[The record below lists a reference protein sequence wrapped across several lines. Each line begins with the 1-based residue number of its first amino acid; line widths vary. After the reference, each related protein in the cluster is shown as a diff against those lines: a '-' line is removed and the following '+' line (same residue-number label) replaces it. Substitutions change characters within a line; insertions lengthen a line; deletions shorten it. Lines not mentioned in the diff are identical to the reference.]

1 MARRQRQFKKP
12 KKKTPDPVRGTYTIK
27 GLAHRGDGIAVDGER
42 SIFISHTLQGETVE
56 ADVVGERGTLVDVLE
71 PAKDRVEAPCEH
83 YLECGGCNLQ
93 HMENSAYLNWKREQV
108 IHALEAQEIE
118 LAPEPIIPIET
129 KTRRRATFSAA
140 RSGSDIK
147 FGFQGA
153 KSHRI
158 EEISSCLVIVPE
170 IEKALPKLRSIAA
183 IITPKRGT
191 MKMHVLMTDNGLDI
205 RLDDF
210 GDWPDFETER
220 ALMNAATKLG
230 LARISL
236 GPSILI
242 ELDTPSLHFG
252 DAIVPLSPGAF
263 TQATAQSEQALVE
276 LVVEGTRGFKH
287 VADLFAGSGTF
298 ALNLAKHGRVHA
310 AEGDKGALQSLE
322 KAARATPSLKPV
334 TSEQRDLFRRPF
346 MAKELRKFD
355 TVVLDPPRAG
365 AKEQCA
371 ELAKSSV
378 ETIVYVSCS
387 PSSFARDAKTLI
399 EGGYSLNQVFPVD
412 QFLFSHHIELVGT
425 FNKGE

>member
-1 MARRQRQFKKP
+1 MARGRRQFKNP
-12 KKKTPDPVRGTYTIK
+12 KKKTPEPVRGTYTIK

-42 SIFISHTLQGETVE
+42 SIFIPHTLEGETVE
-56 ADVVGERGTLVDVLE
+56 ADVVGERGALVQILE
-71 PAKDRVEAPCEH
+71 PSKDRVQPSCEH
-83 YLECGGCNLQ
+83 YIECGGCNLQ
-93 HMENSAYLNWKREQV
+93 HMENETYLSWKAGQV
-108 IHALEAQEIE
+108 AHALAGQQIEIT
-118 LAPEPIIPIET
+118 PEPIIPIAT
-129 KTRRRATFSAA
+129 KTRRRATFSAT
-140 RSGSDIK
+140 RSGGEIK

-170 IEKALPKLRSIAA
+170 IEKALPKLRSIASL
-183 IITPKRGT
+183 ITPKRGT
-191 MKMHVLMTDNGLDI
+191 MKMHVLMSDNGLDI

-236 GPSILI
+236 GGSILI

-263 TQATAQSEQALVE
+263 TQATAQSEQALVD
-276 LVVEGTRGFKH
+276 LVVEGTKGFKH
-287 VADLFAGSGTF
+287 VADLFSGSGTF
-298 ALNLAKHGRVHA
+298 ALTLAKYGRVHA
-310 AEGDKGALQSLE
+310 AEGDKAALQSLE

-371 ELAKSSV
+371 ELAKSTV
-378 ETIVYVSCS
+378 EKIVYVSCS
-387 PSSFARDAKTLI
+387 PSSFARDAKVLI
-399 EGGYSLNQVFPVD
+399 DGGYVLNQVFPVD

-425 FNKGE
+425 FSKGE

>member
-1 MARRQRQFKKP
+1 MARGRRQFKT
-12 KKKTPDPVRGTYTIK
+12 KKKAPAPVRGIYTIK
-27 GLAHRGDGIAVDGER
+27 SLAHRGDGIAVDGDR
-42 SIFISHTLQGETVE
+42 SIFIPHTLTGEKVE
-56 ADVVGERGTLVDVLE
+56 ADVVGERGTLVQVLE
-71 PAKDRVEAPCEH
+71 PAKERVDAPCAH

-93 HMENSAYLNWKREQV
+93 HMENETYLSWKVEQV
-108 IHALEAQEIE
+108 SHALAGQQIEIV
-118 LAPEPIIPIET
+118 PEPIIPIET
-129 KTRRRATFSAA
+129 RSRRRATFSATRA
-140 RSGSDIK
+140 GGNIQ

-158 EEISSCLVIVPE
+158 EEISSCLVVLPE
-170 IEKALPKLRSIAA
+170 IEKALPKLREIAA

-191 MKMHVLMTDNGLDI
+191 MKLQVLVTDNGLDI

-210 GDWPDFETER
+210 GDWPHFETER
-220 ALMNAATKLG
+220 TLMTAATKLG

-236 GPSILI
+236 GETVLI
-242 ELDTPSLHFG
+242 ELDTPTLHFG
-252 DAIVPLSPGAF
+252 EAIAPLSPGAF
-263 TQATAQSEQALVE
+263 TQATAQSEQALVD
-276 LVVEGTRGFKH
+276 LVVEGTKGFKH
-287 VADLFAGSGTF
+287 VVDMFAGSGTF

-310 AEGDKGALQSLE
+310 AEGDKAAVLSLE

-399 EGGYSLNQVFPVD
+399 DGGYVLNQVFPVD

-425 FNKGE
+425 FSKGE